1 GATGYNIYFGDSPSS
16 LTLVSSNQS
25 GTTFDITDCLQ
36 PLTTYYWRV
45 DPINSYGPQTGCTVW
60 NFTTDNKIHL
70 YANDFENASL
80 GYFGTSGGSV
90 DGWNTNNNTGSGV
103 YNNTW
108 TVGNGPNAIHGK
120 SAGVSA
126 ILSGGLAGDYFQ
138 YWSDLGEIHRWI
150 YRPFDMTGI
159 RDIELNFSWKSG
171 GEANQDYGSVI
182 SSINGGANWLMDD
195 QGGLN
200 NDGRYWNSP
209 TTIRNQTIV
218 FPESRN
224 NQSNFVLGFK
234 WDDLSGNGYSLDP
247 SFVVDDIILKGCP
260 AEGDI
265 ASTDVEEGIYEWIPD
280 GDTETILSV
289 ENTLLCAQYQWEQ
302 SIDLGDTWNDI
313 PGATDSS
320 YTTPSDLTQETWYRV
335 KVYFSTGC
343 PGVYQ
348 EEPFKILLGDCSLE
362 TIWNG
367 TAWSNGVPDSNSYK
381 I

>member
-1 GATGYNIYFGDSPSS
+1 
-16 LTLVSSNQS
+16 
-25 GTTFDITDCLQ
+25 
-36 PLTTYYWRV
+36 
-45 DPINSYGPQTGCTVW
+45 
-60 NFTTDNKIHL
+60 
-70 YANDFENASL
+70 
-80 GYFGTSGGSV
+80 
-90 DGWNTNNNTGSGV
+90 
-103 YNNTW
+103 
-108 TVGNGPNAIHGK
+108 
-120 SAGVSA
+120 
-126 ILSGGLAGDYFQ
+126 
-138 YWSDLGEIHRWI
+138 
-150 YRPFDMTGI
+150 
-159 RDIELNFSWKSG
+159 
-171 GEANQDYGSVI
+171 
-182 SSINGGANWLMDD
+182 
-195 QGGLN
+195 
-200 NDGRYWNSP
+200 
-209 TTIRNQTIV
+209 
-218 FPESRN
+218 
-224 NQSNFVLGFK
+224 SNFVLGFK

-260 AEGDI
+260 AEGDN

-381 I
+381 IVFEGDYTSSSDANYPTATGLVGCSVEVRDDSEVVISAGHSVTIDNELIIDNANGASFTLKSDANLLQINPDVENEGEIIVEREATVPSIQYNYWASPV